1 MSADMDASIDDLVL
15 DKLILRK
22 LALEAFDMLLEGAV
36 DDARKVLT
44 TVNRIKPDNPAS
56 TLGLALAERLQ
67 EPGRGCG
74 HSVGDGQNGDP
85 VLSCFQGLIWLQH
98 GREEEARALL
108 TKASQSPDA
117 TAARLARDI
126 IQHEIEGR

>member
-1 MSADMDASIDDLVL
+1 MDASIDDLVL
-15 DKLILRK
+15 HKLILRK

-36 DDARKVLT
+36 DDACKVLT
-44 TVNRIKPDNPAS
+44 TVNRIKPGNPAS

-74 HSVGDGQNGDP
+74 HSVGGGNSDP
-85 VLSCFQGLIWLQH
+85 VLSCFQGLIWLQQ

-108 TKASQSPDA
+108 AKTSQSPDA
-117 TAARLARDI
+117 TAAKLAQDI